1 MKTIITG
8 VGGLVGGV
16 LSRRLAALGD
26 EVLAL
31 RRADL
36 DVTDAGA
43 DACLVGVERPS
54 LVVNCAVLGVDE
66 RERYPE
72 AARAVNVEAPRALAR
87 VVAGAGAAFL
97 HFSTNYVFDGE
108 GDRFY
113 AEEDEPRPSSV
124 YGRTKADGERAA
136 LDANARTMVVRT
148 SWVFGVGKR
157 SFLSTAHG
165 ETRAGRRVR
174 AIKDTWASV
183 TYVEDLASRVEELLA
198 LDARGLFHV
207 VNEGVCTYDSS
218 RARPRASPASTKA
231 RPLLS
236 LRRSRKRRLGG
247 PRRARATRPCAASPP
262 NGSASRLCATGAR
275 RSPNTSG
282 TRHTERPT
290 MNGKTEAG
298 RPAEGSPASCC
309 YSGVR
314 PSAFESC
321 FGLVDE
327 PSAARRLAR
336 AALSASSARRP
347 RRGSTP
353 GRAASSELTLTTS
366 ARAGAA
372 LRRQ

>member
-8 VGGLVGGV
+8 AGGLVGGV
-16 LSRRLAALGD
+16 LSRRLAASGD

-43 DACLVGVERPS
+43 VARLVGAERPS

-66 RERYPE
+66 CERDPE

-87 VVAGAGAAFL
+87 AAAGAGAAFL

-148 SWVFGVGKR
+148 SWVFGAGKR

-165 ETRAGRRVR
+165 EMRAGRRVR

-207 VNEGVCTYDSS
+207 VNEGVCTYEEF
-218 RARPRASPASTKA
+218 AREAA
-231 RPLLS
+231 RLAGLDESEAAPLIE
-236 LRRSRKRRLGG
+236 
-247 PRRARATRPCAASPP
+247 TV
-262 NGSASRLCATGAR
+262 
-275 RSPNTSG
+275 
-282 TRHTERPT
+282 
-290 MNGKTEAG
+290 TEAEIG
-298 RPAEGSPASCC
+298 RPAP
-309 YSGVR
+309 R
-314 PSAFESC
+314 PRYTPLRCLAAERL
-321 FGLVDE
+321 GLAPLRDW
-327 PSAARRLAR
+327 R
-336 AALSASSARRP
+336 AALAEYVGHEAH
-347 RRGSTP
+347 
-353 GRAASSELTLTTS
+353 
-366 ARAGAA
+366 
-372 LRRQ
+372 